1 MEGENPAFKKHSVG
15 KVIDLKET
23 FDRTDIWR
31 IKNPETKQCTFRGK
45 HVLGFLQRHLYYFLT
60 ISNMQEYRE
69 KYYLL
74 FLVTTQLFSFSKD

>member
-1 MEGENPAFKKHSVG
+1 MEGENPAFKKHYVG

-45 HVLGFLQRHLYYFLT
+45 HVLGFLQRHL
-60 ISNMQEYRE
+60 
-69 KYYLL
+69 
-74 FLVTTQLFSFSKD
+74 